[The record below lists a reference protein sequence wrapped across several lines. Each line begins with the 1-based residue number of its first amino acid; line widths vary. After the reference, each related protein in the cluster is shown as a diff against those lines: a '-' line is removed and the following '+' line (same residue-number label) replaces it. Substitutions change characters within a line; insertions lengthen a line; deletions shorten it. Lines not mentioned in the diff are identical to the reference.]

1 MYSLCAENQNCELTS
16 ERVRANTFSSAVK
29 NLAKKMCIQHLGFQ
43 GFWRLGRLS
52 SMESFYDFSFIF

>member
-29 NLAKKMCIQHLGFQ
+29 NLAKKNVYTTSGISGLLETGQIEQYGVIL
-43 GFWRLGRLS
+43 
-52 SMESFYDFSFIF
+52 